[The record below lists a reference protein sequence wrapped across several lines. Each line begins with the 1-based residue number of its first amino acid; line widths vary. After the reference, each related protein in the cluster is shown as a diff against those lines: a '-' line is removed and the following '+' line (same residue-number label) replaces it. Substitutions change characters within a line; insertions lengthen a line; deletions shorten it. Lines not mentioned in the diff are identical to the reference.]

1 MRSQSVPMGTK
12 TCYTG
17 SLRVQ
22 SNIFT
27 SFDSLSINSVMY
39 LNIQTEENEKKVS
52 PLKAALK
59 QNMTEKYAAKAPPKE
74 EEKSTESKEAP
85 EPKKVANVTIVEIY
99 YFYQLKFNSYK
110 NFRRPQRWKL
120 TDLPLSAS
128 HSPAIFYCHDFTL
141 DSKLLDY

>member
-17 SLRVQ
+17 PLRFKPDM
-22 SNIFT
+22 IT
-27 SFDSLSINSVMY
+27 SFDSLGLKSFMF

-74 EEKSTESKEAP
+74 EEKTTESKEAP
-85 EPKKVANVTIVEIY
+85 EPKKVA
-99 YFYQLKFNSYK
+99 L
-110 NFRRPQRWKL
+110 
-120 TDLPLSAS
+120 
-128 HSPAIFYCHDFTL
+128 
-141 DSKLLDY
+141 

>member
-1 MRSQSVPMGTK
+1 MRSQSVPMGTE

-17 SLRVQ
+17 LLRFKSNSLK
-22 SNIFT
+22 
-27 SFDSLSINSVMY
+27 SFMY

-85 EPKKVANVTIVEIY
+85 EPKKVA
-99 YFYQLKFNSYK
+99 F
-110 NFRRPQRWKL
+110 
-120 TDLPLSAS
+120 
-128 HSPAIFYCHDFTL
+128 
-141 DSKLLDY
+141 